1 MGLKQGIAQHHIEL
15 IVIDIMQKHIHTS
28 QIIGRVIDFL
38 PKKSLFDDMLIK
50 LLFGLQ

>member
-1 MGLKQGIAQHHIEL
+1 MGLKQGIAEHDIKL
-15 IVIDIMQKHIHTS
+15 VVIDVMQKHIHTS

-38 PKKSLFDDMLIK
+38 SKKPFFNDMLIK